1 MATPIYKLQRE
12 LEYAQARQ
20 TYRNN
25 YRPPDDAQRNPR
37 PTSGY
42 AYYSLNLKTGTGT
55 QAVIKVQASDTSVAF
70 FGVDSLGISNVATE
84 LASAMSKPK
93 SLTPSMV
100 KAVLGDPTPVRVKAY
115 GGTGRPYWRYSKN
128 AEGSTKSHHSAPIS
142 KKGATPTLEE
152 LEVEVGQIA
161 VAKQADLGTY
171 GRLYLVSERVTKSKL

>member
-55 QAVIKVQASDTSVAF
+55 QAVVKVQVSDNSVTF
-70 FGVDSLGISNVATE
+70 FGVDNLGISNVAAE
-84 LASAMSKPK
+84 LADAMSKPK
-93 SLTPSMV
+93 SFNPSIV
-100 KAVLGDPTPVRVKAY
+100 KAVVGDPTPVRVKAY
-115 GGTGRPYWRYSKN
+115 EGTGRPYWRYSKN
-128 AEGSTKSHHSAPIS
+128 AQGTAQSHYSGPVC

-152 LEVEVGQIA
+152 LEIQVGQIA
-161 VAKQADLGTY
+161 LAKRA
-171 GRLYLVSERVTKSKL
+171 